1 MNYKKSILSFF
12 MRTYGIGKT
21 LAQKMCYHIDVS
33 PTKLTRKISER
44 KRGHAL
50 KFLRKLGC
58 LTGFLLK
65 NIQINSLLYSS
76 QIKNTRSFKFKAF
89 LPINGQ
95 RNRTNGRT
103 AKKRARVFYNIIRQ
117 KLTNKK

>member
-1 MNYKKSILSFF
+1 MNYKKSILSYF
-12 MRTYGIGKT
+12 MKTYGVGKA

-33 PTKLTRKISER
+33 IFKPARKISEK
-44 KRGHAL
+44 KREAGFNFL
-50 KFLRKLGC
+50 KKQGY

-65 NIQINSLLYSS
+65 NKQINSLIYYN
-76 QIKNTRSFKFKAF
+76 QIKNTKSLKFKAF

-103 AKKRARVFYNIIRQ
+103 AKKQARVFYKIIRQ
-117 KLTNKK
+117 KLTSKA

>member
-1 MNYKKSILSFF
+1 
-12 MRTYGIGKT
+12 MRTYGIGKA

-33 PTKLTRKISER
+33 PLKLARKISER
-44 KRGHAL
+44 KRGQGF
-50 KFLRKLGC
+50 KFLKKLGC

-65 NIQINSLLYSS
+65 NVQINSLLYAS
-76 QIKNTRSFKFKAF
+76 QIKNTKSFKLKAF

-103 AKKRARVFYNIIRQ
+103 AKKQARVFYKIIRQ